1 MHFLQNI
8 ADSQVTNANA
18 IICIFTKKKSVQFVS
33 SLI

>member
-18 IICIFTKKKSVQFVS
+18 IIVFLPKKKKVY
-33 SLI
+33 SLFLV